1 MIVQEDTNNVPI
13 LENEKEEFDIP
24 EYVRMCA
31 DLSVDIASREDQI
44 EARVFHL
51 ITGTAIFG
59 VCVGEIK
66 DSFLVAVPAQ
76 LVSEN
81 GKVDGK
87 PFTKGRVIRLIRS
100 SIAFV
105 SIPEPDHRYYYYK
118 WLKKQFTSL
127 PSFFSQ
133 ERRDIVDKF
142 VYAYEHRSDQTQKEQ
157 TEDSEQEG
165 LALEEDSAKGSPESF
180 WYPYKSTEF
189 H

>member
-24 EYVRMCA
+24 EYVRICA

-127 PSFFSQ
+127 PSFFSK
-133 ERRDIVDKF
+133 ERKQIIDDF
-142 VYAYEHRSDQTQKEQ
+142 VYNYENRSKQIEQ
-157 TEDSEQEG
+157 NEESDFDGPE
-165 LALEEDSAKGSPESF
+165 LEEGGSKGSPESF
-180 WYPYKSTEF
+180 WSPYKSTEF